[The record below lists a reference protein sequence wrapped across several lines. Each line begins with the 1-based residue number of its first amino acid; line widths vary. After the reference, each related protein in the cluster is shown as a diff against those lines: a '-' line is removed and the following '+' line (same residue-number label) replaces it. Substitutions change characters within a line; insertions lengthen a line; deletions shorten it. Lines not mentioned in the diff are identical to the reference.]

1 VFDPIETPSTEGA
14 TQAASTENRG
24 TATDPANTPISRN
37 GSVANPSTTN
47 NPTPT
52 PSPISDVLSAQTNV
66 STTTELPGSQ
76 VKPATEATA
85 VSAKPNNSAAKE
97 ADLSITL
104 DIPQGV
110 IAGSPYI
117 AQLGILNIGNAASGA
132 STVNVILPAGV
143 ELDPAGANL
152 LASAGCQAV
161 DPQTIVCRV
170 DPIGGGESRRVQLPL
185 LNNGTLRKGADSL
198 IVKVQGVSYERNLEN
213 NTARVAVLG
222 LTASPVDLALTG
234 SNTATLARFALLL
247 TGFGCILALITR
259 RKIDC

>member
-1 VFDPIETPSTEGA
+1 VFDPIEAPSTAGTSQA
-14 TQAASTENRG
+14 TSTGNRG
-24 TATDPANTPISRN
+24 TATDQATTSISGN
-37 GSVANPSTTN
+37 GAVVNPSTANN
-47 NPTPT
+47 NPAPT
-52 PSPISDVLSAQTNV
+52 PSPISGVLSVQTNA

-76 VKPATEATA
+76 VKPAPEAAA

-198 IVKVQGVSYERNLEN
+198 IVKVQGVSFERNLDN

-234 SNTATLARFALLL
+234 SNTDTQTRFALLL
-247 TGFGCILALITR
+247 MGFGGILALISR
-259 RKIDC
+259 RKTN

>member
-1 VFDPIETPSTEGA
+1 VFDPIEAPSTE
-14 TQAASTENRG
+14 QAAQPAPTKNRG
-24 TATDPANTPISRN
+24 IATDPATTSILGN
-37 GSVANPSTTN
+37 GTVANPSTATN

-66 STTTELPGSQ
+66 STTTELPGSE
-76 VKPATEATA
+76 VKPATEALA
-85 VSAKPNNSAAKE
+85 VSPKPNNSAAKE

-104 DIPQGV
+104 DMPQSV

-143 ELDPAGANL
+143 ELDPAEANL

-198 IVKVQGVSYERNLEN
+198 IVKVQGVSFERYLDN

-234 SNTATLARFALLL
+234 SNTDTLTRFALLL
-247 TGFGCILALITR
+247 MGFGGILALITR
-259 RKIDC
+259 RKTK